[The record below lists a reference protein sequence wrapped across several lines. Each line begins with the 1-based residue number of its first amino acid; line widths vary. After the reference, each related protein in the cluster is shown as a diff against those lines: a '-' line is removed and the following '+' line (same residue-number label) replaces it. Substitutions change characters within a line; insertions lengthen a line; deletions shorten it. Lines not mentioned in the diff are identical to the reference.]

1 MYLLVSQIQY
11 TYIHLYYWH
20 SKLHSAGWTS
30 YIHTGYRVHPLDAM
44 LLFDFPSS
52 QHPEGRF
59 DYTGPAA
66 LWPVYVTFI

>member
-1 MYLLVSQIQY
+1 MHIHPSLLLALQATLCWVDI
-11 TYIHLYYWH
+11 LY
-20 SKLHSAGWTS
+20 S
-30 YIHTGYRVHPLDAM
+30 YRLGYRVHPLDAM